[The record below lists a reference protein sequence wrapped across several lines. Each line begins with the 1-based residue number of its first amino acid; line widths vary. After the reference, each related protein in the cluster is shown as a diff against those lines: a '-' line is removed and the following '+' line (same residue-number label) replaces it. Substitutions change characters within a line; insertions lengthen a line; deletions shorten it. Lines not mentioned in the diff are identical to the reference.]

1 MGQQLFLGLVIAGF
15 AVFILG
21 LFAASTWTRLGGD

>member
-15 AVFILG
+15 AAFILG
-21 LFAASTWTRLGGD
+21 LFAASIWTGMGRD